1 MINYTSLM
9 DRLLELPACV
19 LFPTGRT
26 GSDFF
31 QSLLDSHPEV
41 LTFNGHLRFHHYFW
55 EQSVCVSSGSFEA
68 IDVIDEFIGKHIEK
82 LKSKYDLMERKHQ
95 LGEDLDQSI
104 DIDLDTFRSDAVKLL
119 GDREINSRTV
129 LLAINGAYALGLGQD
144 LELKKL
150 FFHHAHGFLDLP
162 FYLKDFPQS
171 KIICMTRDPRASFV
185 SGVEHHRDRTLV
197 VDLDDGRWLTHTLTR
212 VLEDATPV
220 GPYSKDYKVI
230 RLEDLGRE
238 EILRALC
245 EWLKISFSESLTKS
259 TFGGLRWHSDRL
271 SKVNR
276 EAGFSKEMLENQW
289 EKRLSFT
296 DKYVMNYLM
305 NPRLKHYGYSH
316 NKVGIFEAL
325 VVPFLIVLPLFQ
337 ERRFITPRYIR
348 DFSIRNRQSKA
359 LTVARN
365 FLNYLRRVR
374 VCFKSYRSVVGKTGF
389 DQPLLTANSAIS
401 QDPSPDR
408 S

>member
-1 MINYTSLM
+1 M
-9 DRLLELPACV
+9 
-19 LFPTGRT
+19 
-26 GSDFF
+26 
-31 QSLLDSHPEV
+31 LDSHPEV

-95 LGEDLDQSI
+95 LGEDFDQSI
-104 DIDLDTFRSDAVKLL
+104 DIDLDKFRSDAIKLL
-119 GDREINSRTV
+119 GDREMNSRNV
-129 LLAINGAYALGLGQD
+129 LLAIYGAYALGLGQN
-144 LELKKL
+144 LEQKKL

-162 FYLKDFPQS
+162 FYLNDFPQS

-185 SGVEHHRDRTLV
+185 SGVEHHRDYTLV
-197 VDLDDGRWLTHTLTR
+197 ADLDDGRWLTHTFTR

-220 GPYSKDYKVI
+220 EQYGKDYKVI

-238 EILRALC
+238 DILRALC
-245 EWLKISFSESLTKS
+245 GWLNISFSESLTKS
-259 TFGGLRWHSDRL
+259 TWGGLRWHSDRL
-271 SKVNR
+271 SRVNR
-276 EAGFSKEMLENQW
+276 EPGFSKALLDNQW

-296 DKYVMNYLM
+296 DKYVMNFLM
-305 NPRLKHYGYSH
+305 NPRLKHYGYDYK
-316 NKVGIFEAL
+316 KVGILGAL
-325 VVPFLIVLPLFQ
+325 AVPFLIPLPLFC

-348 DFSIRNRQSKA
+348 DFSIRNRQSKT

-374 VCFKSYRSVVGKTGF
+374 VSFKFYRRVVGKIGF
-389 DQPLLTANSAIS
+389 DQPLLTANSSIS

-408 S
+408 T